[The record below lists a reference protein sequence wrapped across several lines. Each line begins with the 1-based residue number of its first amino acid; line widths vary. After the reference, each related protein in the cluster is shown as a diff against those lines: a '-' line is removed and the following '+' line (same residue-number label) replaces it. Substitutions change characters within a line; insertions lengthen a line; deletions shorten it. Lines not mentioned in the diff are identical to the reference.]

1 MTDMGKLIEPV
12 IPGLRRYANALVRD
26 PAEAD
31 DLVQDCLE
39 RAIARWGQ
47 RRADGDT
54 RSWLYAI
61 LHNLAV
67 NRWRALRR
75 RGVMAP
81 IQTVD
86 PAFLSVAPAQEHGL
100 ARADIL
106 RALDRLP
113 DDYRAV
119 ILLVTVEGLSY
130 AETARVLGVP
140 LGTIMSRLSRGRAR
154 LAGEMADGAPVR
166 AHLRRVK

>member
-1 MTDMGKLIEPV
+1 MTDMGRLIEPV

-26 PAEAD
+26 ASEAD

-54 RSWLYAI
+54 RSWLYSI

-67 NRWRALRR
+67 DRWRSLRR
-75 RGVMAP
+75 RGTMAP
-81 IQTVD
+81 IETVD

-100 ARADIL
+100 ARSDIL
-106 RALDRLP
+106 RALDQLP
-113 DDYRAV
+113 DEYRAV

-130 AETARVLGVP
+130 AETARILGVP
-140 LGTIMSRLSRGRAR
+140 PGTVMSRLSRGRAR
-154 LAGEMADGAPVR
+154 LASAMAHDAPVR
-166 AHLRRVK
+166 SHLRRVK

>member
-1 MTDMGKLIEPV
+1 MTDMGQLIEPV

-26 PAEAD
+26 PTEAD

-39 RAIARWGQ
+39 RAVARWGQ

-67 NRWRALRR
+67 NRWRTLRR
-75 RGVMAP
+75 RGVMAS
-81 IQTVD
+81 IQTVNQ
-86 PAFLSVAPAQEHGL
+86 AVLSVAPAQEHDL

-113 DDYRAV
+113 DEYRAV

-130 AETARVLGVP
+130 AETARILDTP
-140 LGTIMSRLSRGRAR
+140 LGTVMSRLSRGRAR
-154 LAGEMADGAPVR
+154 LASAMADDAPVR
-166 AHLRRVK
+166 SHLRRVK

>member
-75 RGVMAP
+75 RGVVAP
-81 IQTVD
+81 IQTVG
-86 PAFLSVAPAQEHGL
+86 PAFLSVAPAQE
-100 ARADIL
+100 R
-106 RALDRLP
+106 RL
-113 DDYRAV
+113 
-119 ILLVTVEGLSY
+119 
-130 AETARVLGVP
+130 
-140 LGTIMSRLSRGRAR
+140 GRR
-154 LAGEMADGAPVR
+154 
-166 AHLRRVK
+166 

>member
-1 MTDMGKLIEPV
+1 MTDMGQLIEPV

-39 RAIARWGQ
+39 RAVARWGQ

-67 NRWRALRR
+67 NRWRTLRR

-81 IQTVD
+81 LEAVD
-86 PAFLSVAPAQEHGL
+86 PGSLSVAPAQEHGL
-100 ARADIL
+100 ARADVL

-113 DDYRAV
+113 DEYRGV
-119 ILLVTVEGLSY
+119 ILLVTVEALSY
-130 AETARVLGVP
+130 AEAARVLGVP
-140 LGTIMSRLSRGRAR
+140 LGTVMSRLSRGRAR
-154 LAGEMADGAPVR
+154 LASAMADDAPVR
-166 AHLRRVK
+166 SHLRRVK

>member
-1 MTDMGKLIEPV
+1 MSDMAKLIEPV
-12 IPGLRRYANALVRD
+12 IPGLRRYASALVRN
-26 PAEAD
+26 ASEAD

-47 RRADGDT
+47 RRVDSDT

-67 NRWRALRR
+67 DRWRTYRR
-75 RGVMAP
+75 KGTMS
-81 IQTVD
+81 QLETVD
-86 PAFLSVAPAQEHGL
+86 PALLAIAPAQEHGL
-100 ARADIL
+100 ARQDIL

-113 DDYRAV
+113 DEYRAV

-130 AETARVLGVP
+130 AETARILGVP
-140 LGTIMSRLSRGRAR
+140 LGTVMSRLSRGRAR
-154 LAGEMADGAPVR
+154 LAHEMSNEQPVR
-166 AHLRRVK
+166 SQLRRVK

>member
-1 MTDMGKLIEPV
+1 MTDMGRLIEPV

-26 PAEAD
+26 ASEAD

-54 RSWLYAI
+54 RSWLYSI

-67 NRWRALRR
+67 DRWRTLRR
-75 RGVMAP
+75 RGAMAS
-81 IQTVD
+81 IETVD
-86 PAFLSVAPAQEHGL
+86 AAFLSVAPTQEHGL
-100 ARADIL
+100 ARCDVL

-113 DDYRAV
+113 DEYRSV

-130 AETARVLGVP
+130 AETARILGVP
-140 LGTIMSRLSRGRAR
+140 LGTVMSRLSRGRAR
-154 LAGEMADGAPVR
+154 LASAMTGDAPVKS
-166 AHLRRVK
+166 HLRRVK

>member
-1 MTDMGKLIEPV
+1 MSDMGQLIEPV

-39 RAIARWGQ
+39 RAVTRWGQ

-67 NRWRALRR
+67 NRWRSLRR
-75 RGVMAP
+75 RGVMAS

-86 PAFLSVAPAQEHGL
+86 PAALAVGPAQEDDL
-100 ARADIL
+100 ARSDVL

-113 DDYRAV
+113 EDYRAV
-119 ILLVTVEGLSY
+119 ILLVTVEALSY
-130 AETARVLGVP
+130 AETARILDVP
-140 LGTIMSRLSRGRAR
+140 LGTVMSRLSRGRAR
-154 LAGEMADGAPVR
+154 LASAMAEDAPVKS
-166 AHLRRVK
+166 HLRRVK

>member
-1 MTDMGKLIEPV
+1 MTDMGQLIEPV

-39 RAIARWGQ
+39 RAVTRWGQ
-47 RRADGDT
+47 RRGDGDT

-67 NRWRALRR
+67 NRWRSLRR
-75 RGVMAP
+75 RGVMAA
-81 IQTVD
+81 IETVD

-100 ARADIL
+100 ARADVL
-106 RALDRLP
+106 RALDQLP
-113 DDYRAV
+113 DEYRAV

-130 AETARVLGVP
+130 AETARILGVP
-140 LGTIMSRLSRGRAR
+140 LGTVMSRLSRGRAR
-154 LAGEMADGAPVR
+154 LASAMAEDTPVR
-166 AHLRRVK
+166 CHLRRIK

>member
-1 MTDMGKLIEPV
+1 MTDMGRLIEPV

-26 PAEAD
+26 RAEAD

-39 RAIARWGQ
+39 RAVARWGQ
-47 RRADGDT
+47 RRADSDT

-67 NRWRALRR
+67 SRWRALRR
-75 RGVMAP
+75 RGTMAP

-86 PAFLSVAPAQEHGL
+86 PAFLSMAPTQEHEL
-100 ARADIL
+100 ARSDVL
-106 RALDRLP
+106 RALDQLP
-113 DDYRAV
+113 DEQRAV

-130 AETARVLGVP
+130 DETARILSVP
-140 LGTIMSRLSRGRAR
+140 LGTVMSRLSRGRAR
-154 LAGEMADGAPVR
+154 LASAMADDGPVR
-166 AHLRRVK
+166 SHLRAVK

>member
-1 MTDMGKLIEPV
+1 MTDMGQLIEPV

-26 PAEAD
+26 PTEAD

-39 RAIARWGQ
+39 RAVARWGQ

-67 NRWRALRR
+67 NRWRTLRR
-75 RGVMAP
+75 RGVMAS
-81 IQTVD
+81 IQTVNQ
-86 PAFLSVAPAQEHGL
+86 AVLSVAPAQEHDL

-113 DDYRAV
+113 HEYRAV

-130 AETARVLGVP
+130 AETARILDTP
-140 LGTIMSRLSRGRAR
+140 LGTVMSRLSRGRAR
-154 LAGEMADGAPVR
+154 LASAMADDAPVR
-166 AHLRRVK
+166 SHLRRVK